1 MDLKKILNTDIKSE
15 ELEATELTI
24 EEETIENKEAPSI
37 IEIEHNLRFKKPWNK
52 LEKGMKLNRILQYV
66 NSETIERELSIE
78 RKKDLK
84 NLLFRAIDSGN
95 LNKISDVTYNEE
107 TCEIEAIKIL
117 EFNSSSKK
125 YKLKTSTSK
134 NRSVS
139 KSRSNIDRLIKKK

>member
-1 MDLKKILNTDIKSE
+1 MDLKKILNTETSSE
-15 ELEATELTI
+15 KVTNEEVETENNEVT
-24 EEETIENKEAPSI
+24 KI
-37 IEIEHNLRFKKPWNK
+37 IEIDHNLRFKKPWKK

-66 NSETIERELSIE
+66 ENETIEKELSIE

-95 LNKISDVTYNEE
+95 LNKISDVMYNEE
-107 TCEIEAIKIL
+107 TCEIETIKIL